1 MGRKKPGGSPTP
13 SAKADGSL
21 IAALLAVGNG
31 EPFHFQNF
39 NVADKSFAARFRE
52 TLDEAARSRI
62 KLANRFLP
70 IGIELLTTMKVKPTI
85 ELGSRGFVL
94 GYAQEFPT
102 LESAL
107 NYGVMLL
114 LDISKPYGAALSRC
128 GRSTCK
134 RFYLAKRNPKGG
146 PANKHYCS
154 PAHRDEAHDLREN
167 RPVRKHK

>member
-1 MGRKKPGGSPTP
+1 MGRKKAADLQS
-13 SAKADGSL
+13 SASKNDDAL
-21 IAALLAVGNG
+21 VATLLAVGNG
-31 EPFHFQNF
+31 EAFQFQAF
-39 NVADKSFAARFRE
+39 NAADGLAVTRYRKLLEQAAK
-52 TLDEAARSRI
+52 SRI

-70 IGIELLTTMKVKPTI
+70 IGMQLLTSMKVRPTI
-85 ELGSRGFVL
+85 EFGRRGFTL
-94 GYAQEFPT
+94 GYAHDFPT

-114 LDISKPYGAALSRC
+114 LDVSKPYGVALSRC
-128 GRSTCK
+128 GRSTCQ

-167 RPVRKHK
+167 RPIRKSK